1 MVKKKIMYLNRKDFE
16 WYIKK
21 YFIFSQFL
29 PQDRV
34 SEFAELSPSQ
44 LLERTQAATGEI
56 ELHDMQKKLM
66 EWRNKEKDLE
76 KVRNGLVLKERERE
90 FEY

>member
-1 MVKKKIMYLNRKDFE
+1 
-16 WYIKK
+16 
-21 YFIFSQFL
+21 
-29 PQDRV
+29 
-34 SEFAELSPSQ
+34 
-44 LLERTQAATGEI
+44 
-56 ELHDMQKKLM
+56 MQKKLM